1 MESAVSRTTIPAGR
15 TGWRVTGYE
24 RVRAMLEDTRLDLN
38 PDPALAA
45 QWVQDSPLHRVLV
58 RLGSAPRA
66 NGGSD
71 RPERALRTGTLTRM
85 FSVQQLRRIRP
96 TLEAYAE
103 ELLDTMTARPGP
115 ADLTSSFSVPL
126 CALAACE
133 LLGLPRS
140 DVNNVIGWAGV
151 DSDLDMRAS
160 LLGLR
165 RLMTYVNELIADR
178 REHPRGDTL
187 SELVAADAFDE
198 AHKGMLPNIFAFI
211 LGQGWQL
218 PAAAIDHSVLLL
230 TGHPDQLARF
240 RGDPA
245 GHPLAVEET
254 LRLFSS
260 VSRRIG
266 GVDRYANT
274 DLELD
279 GCPVKAGE
287 LVVLDLKSANRDS
300 RVFADPER
308 FDITRSPN
316 PHITFGHGF
325 WYCNFNKVARAEL
338 EIALGALFR
347 RLPGLRLAVDRGE
360 LEYRDL
366 PESGVVRLPVTW

>member
-1 MESAVSRTTIPAGR
+1 MVSAVSRTTIPAGR
-15 TGWRVTGYE
+15 SGWRVTGYD

-45 QWVQDSPLHRVLV
+45 QWFQDSPLHRVLV
-58 RLGSAPRA
+58 RMGSAPRA

-85 FSVQQLRRIRP
+85 FSVQQLQRIRP
-96 TLEAYAE
+96 GLQAYAE
-103 ELLDTMTARPGP
+103 ELLDAMTAGPGP
-115 ADLTSSFSVPL
+115 ADLTSGFSIPF
-126 CALAACE
+126 CSRAACD
-133 LLGLPRS
+133 LLGLPPS
-140 DVNNVIGWAGV
+140 DMDKVIGWAGV
-151 DSDLDMRAS
+151 DGDLDMRAS

-165 RLMTYVNELIADR
+165 RLTTYVNELIADR
-178 REHPRGDTL
+178 RAHPRGDTV
-187 SELVAADAFDE
+187 SDLVAADLFDE
-198 AHKGMLPNIFAFI
+198 AHKGMLPNILTFI

-218 PAAAIDHSVLLL
+218 PAAAIDHGVLLL
-230 TGHPDQLARF
+230 TGHPEQLARF
-240 RGDPA
+240 RADPA
-245 GHPLAVEET
+245 GHPAAVEEV

-279 GCPVKAGE
+279 GCRISAGD
-287 LVVLDLKSANRDS
+287 LVVLDLRSANRDV
-300 RVFADPER
+300 RVFAEPEQ
-308 FDITRSPN
+308 FDVTRSPN

-325 WYCNFNKVARAEL
+325 WYCNFNKVARVEL
-338 EIALGALFR
+338 EIALETVFR
-347 RLPGLRLAVDRGE
+347 RLPGLRVAVDRNE

-366 PESGVVRLPVTW
+366 PESGVVRLPVAW